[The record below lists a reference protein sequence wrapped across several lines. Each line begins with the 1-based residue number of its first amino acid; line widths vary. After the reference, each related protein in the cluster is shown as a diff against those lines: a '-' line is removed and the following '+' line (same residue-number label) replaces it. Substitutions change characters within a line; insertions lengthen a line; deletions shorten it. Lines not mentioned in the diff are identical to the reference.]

1 MSTLEIM
8 RENKDGKGLVEAL
21 CTHPNSDV
29 RAIAAMYLGEITE
42 PQAVKPLISA
52 LRKDDA
58 VHVRTNA
65 ARALAKIGDKRAV
78 FPLILA
84 LGNRHH
90 WYGVI
95 RKDAAAALGALRSP
109 WAVLPLTFVLIDNE
123 RDMRKAAREA
133 LGSILG
139 RQAKKN

>member
-8 RENKDGKGLVEAL
+8 RENKDGKGLIEVLRA
-21 CTHPNSDV
+21 HSNSDV
-29 RAIAAMYLGEITE
+29 RAIAAMYPGEIAE
-42 PQAVKPLISA
+42 PKAVKPLIVA

-65 ARALAKIGDKRAV
+65 ARALAKIGDRRAV

-95 RKDAAAALGALRSP
+95 RKDAAAALGTLRSP
-109 WAVLPLTFVLIDNE
+109 WAVLPLTVVLIDNE
-123 RDMRKAAREA
+123 RDVRKAAREA
-133 LGSILG
+133 LGNILG
-139 RQAKKN
+139 RQAKKS